1 LAILLAFYYQYY
13 QHRPK
18 DIFIYDKTYNVTN
31 CTFAEQL
38 SNLVKNINTIYL
50 KFEQLDEQHKR
61 RIFSEIPNEVDNVL
75 QSWIHIFTNQ
85 YMLDVVYRNIIIH
98 IYAELKKYKEINQQ
112 EYPISYMFIQYIEN
126 NLEAKLYNEMIDDIS
141 NEINKFLNDYR
152 ISSFE
157 KEEIIKN
164 LNNSVIPRFEKVYNT
179 INESIVYLYTC
190 HYLINEHITPENV
203 MEYINNTW
211 ITYNKYI
218 FEDEKQIDKLFD
230 TVTQFK
236 QIFLSYDEKKIR
248 KILYKVMPI

>member
-1 LAILLAFYYQYY
+1 MAKNDFLIFILAILLAFYYQYY

-38 SNLVKNINTIYL
+38 SNLVKNINTIYF

-61 RIFSEIPNEVDNVL
+61 RIFSEFPNEVDNVL
-75 QSWIHIFTNQ
+75 QSWIQ
-85 YMLDVVYRNIIIH
+85 
-98 IYAELKKYKEINQQ
+98 
-112 EYPISYMFIQYIEN
+112 
-126 NLEAKLYNEMIDDIS
+126 
-141 NEINKFLNDYR
+141 
-152 ISSFE
+152 
-157 KEEIIKN
+157 IIKN

-179 INESIVYLYTC
+179 INQSIVYLYTF